1 MNGVVSETPQAARQ
15 TGGRRLSGSVASW
28 ASATILYAAL
38 AALAFFPVVPW
49 SSSQIL
55 GSCTCGDIVT
65 QVWSTSWVPHLLTSG
80 GNPFFTDVI
89 AVPHGAS
96 MLMNASSMFVSL
108 LLSPITL
115 TLGPVAAVN
124 VGTRLAFAAS
134 ALSLFA
140 VLKKWGL
147 RWPAAFIG
155 GLVYGFSPYIVSQG
169 NTHLQMAFVIIPPLW
184 LLAWERLL
192 TRRWT
197 PRRAGLWLGVMA
209 VIQFFISIDVLST
222 LGVMTIVGLALVAVI
237 RRHDIRERVS
247 DLVQAAGYACL
258 VAVPLL
264 AVPIYYILAGPGSFS
279 GPEQPLSILVSY
291 RADALSVVVPTSLQR
306 LGPPGWTAL
315 GSSFAGGN
323 LTENGEYLGIPLV
336 VALLAILVW
345 QRRSRLVI
353 TLALL
358 GAVAYVLTLGT
369 SLSVDGHSTWIRLPY
384 DVLSHLPIFQD
395 EIPIRYSLYLQ
406 LAAASLLAIGA
417 DRGLTR
423 VLLRCEGGGRRLGTT
438 LLALACA
445 ASVIPLWPALPY
457 PSSKVNVPPV
467 FTAHGLVGVPT
478 GGAVLAYPYP
488 VSPYDQAMLWQA
500 VAGLN
505 FRLFGGY
512 IYTSTPAGTGTLATP
527 TLTPPSVQELFTDA
541 VWGVGDRG
549 LPTGMSV
556 SSVAV
561 DLRAFLVRYD
571 VSAVVVQ
578 EFGAYPDTVA
588 SVVTAATGKSPQH
601 TGDVLLWR
609 LASGGTG

>member
-1 MNGVVSETPQAARQ
+1 
-15 TGGRRLSGSVASW
+15 VASG
-28 ASATILYAAL
+28 AFATILYAAL
-38 AALAFFPVVPW
+38 GALAFFPVVPW
-49 SSSQIL
+49 SSSQL
-55 GSCTCGDIVT
+55 FGSCTCGDSLM
-65 QVWSTSWVPHLLTSG
+65 QVWFMSWVPHVLTSG
-80 GNPFFTDVI
+80 GNPFFTNVI
-89 AVPHGAS
+89 AAPHGAS
-96 MLMNASSMFVSL
+96 MLMNTTFMFVSL
-108 LLSPITL
+108 LLSPVTL
-115 TLGPVAAVN
+115 TLGPVAALN
-124 VGTRLAFAAS
+124 LMMRLAFAGS
-134 ALSLFA
+134 ALALFTA
-140 VLKKWGL
+140 LRQWGL
-147 RWPAAFIG
+147 RWPTAFLG
-155 GLVYGFSPYIVSQG
+155 GLVYGFSAYMISQG
-169 NTHLQMAFVIIPPLW
+169 TNHPEMAFVVIPPLW

-192 TRRWT
+192 TRNWT
-197 PRRAGLWLGVMA
+197 PRRAGLWLGAMA

-222 LGVMTIVGLALVAVI
+222 LGVMTIVGLALVAVM

-247 DLVQAAGYACL
+247 DLVRAAGYACL

-264 AVPIYYILAGPGSFS
+264 AVPIYYMLAGPGSFS

-306 LGPPGWTAL
+306 LGPSDWIAL

-406 LAAASLLAIGA
+406 LAAASVLAIGA
-417 DRGLTR
+417 DRGLTW
-423 VLLRCEGGGRRLGTT
+423 VLLRWEGGGRRLGTT

-457 PSSKVNVPPV
+457 PSSNVNVPPV

-478 GGAVLAYPYP
+478 SGAVLAYPYP

-512 IYTSTPAGTGTLATP
+512 IYTAAPSGTGGLGTP
-527 TLTPPSVQELFTDA
+527 ILTPSSVQTFFSDA
-541 VWGVGDRG
+541 ALGEGDRG
-549 LPTGMSV
+549 LPTGMSA
-556 SSVAV
+556 SSVAA
-561 DLRAFLVRYD
+561 DLRAFLARYG
-571 VSAVVVQ
+571 VAAVVVQ
-578 EFGAYPDTVA
+578 EFGAYPGTVA
-588 SVVTAATGKSPQH
+588 SVVTAATGENPQH
-601 TGDVLLWR
+601 VGDVLLWR
-609 LASGGTG
+609 LTSGGTT